1 MATFYSNFLSFF
13 IPPPNRSTARL
24 VDSEGCRN
32 PSYRVLAPRNP
43 WRDPSN
49 RLIVNFDFRV
59 FMFQEMESGDAIM
72 ITANVVACVDEI
84 DCAPVSWSIAQKK
97 MCERFWASFAFVV
110 HLYLLN
116 NLRKNCFAGFFS
128 LQKSFFRLTLKLL
141 LLFFSNF

>member
-1 MATFYSNFLSFF
+1 MATLYSKFCIS
-13 IPPPNRSTARL
+13 PPHRSTARL

-84 DCAPVSWSIAQKK
+84 DCAPVSRS
-97 MCERFWASFAFVV
+97 RFCASFDFLVYF
-110 HLYLLN
+110 YLLN
-116 NLRKNCFAGFFS
+116 NLRKICFFLAKMYFCV
-128 LQKSFFRLTLKLL
+128 
-141 LLFFSNF
+141 